1 MKNTIKNSGFTL
13 VETLIAI
20 SVVSVTI
27 AAAVQL
33 TISSNRTG
41 KQMMAQFKAFH
52 IAEEGME
59 IVRNMRDSNWLQNK
73 DWKKGLSNGFY
84 TITKTSSGYPWR
96 LDKTAGVARQPAKD
110 GMNRTIEIK
119 TNTDASM
126 QLSSR
131 VTYIFFNKEREVELT
146 AQLTNWKKGP
156 L

>member
-1 MKNTIKNSGFTL
+1 MSDKSKNSGFTL

-27 AAAVQL
+27 AAATQL
-33 TISSNRTG
+33 TISSNRIG

-52 IAEEGME
+52 IAEEGIE

-73 DWKKGLSNGFY
+73 DWEKGLSNGFF

-96 LDKTAGVARQPAKD
+96 LDKTAGVARQPEKD
-110 GMNRTIEIK
+110 GMSQIIEIK
-119 TNTDASM
+119 TNTDASI

-131 VTYIFFNKEREVELT
+131 VTYIFSNKEREVELT